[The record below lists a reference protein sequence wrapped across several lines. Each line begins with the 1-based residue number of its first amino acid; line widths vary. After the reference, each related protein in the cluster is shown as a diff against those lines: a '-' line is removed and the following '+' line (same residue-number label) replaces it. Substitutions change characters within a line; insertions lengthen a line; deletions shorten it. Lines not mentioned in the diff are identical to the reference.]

1 MSLDSLLDSLL
12 SVPPVPRS
20 NTMREPLEDNQNKA
34 GSPSSPGS
42 PIKLSLLDKSI
53 VMAIGDLP
61 VTVAEIRQALH
72 EDEIEGW
79 NQSRVS
85 TISLVNKAIIT
96 LARAEINQGGIPAY
110 FKNRA
115 FCEQCGP
122 VWLWF
127 EGNVSGCP
135 WCANRIGDLP
145 IPRPQFVCCADCNHF
160 ERIDHPHLGHCSQ
173 GQPEAIVG
181 LWDDDDRLCDQFFPF
196 LKANGEHHG

>member
-12 SVPPVPRS
+12 AVPAVPQS
-20 NTMREPLEDNQNKA
+20 ANVREPLKGNQNKA

-79 NQSRVS
+79 NQCRVS

-96 LARAEINQGGIPAY
+96 LARAEINQGSIPAY
-110 FKNRA
+110 FKNGA

-135 WCANRIGDLP
+135 WCANRINDLP
-145 IPRPQFVCCADCNHF
+145 IPRPQVVCCGDCKHF
-160 ERIDHPHLGHCSQ
+160 GRIDHPHLGHCAK
-173 GQPEAIVG
+173 GEPEAIAG
-181 LWDDDDRLCDQFFPF
+181 NWDTDRRWCDYFIAPT
-196 LKANGEHHG
+196 